1 MLLLNKEAE
10 DVVIGILE
18 LEENEGLS
26 SILILLK
33 LVLVNWDYPLNKRND
48 AITALIIFFDIFCLN

>member
-33 LVLVNWDYPLNKRND
+33 LVLVN
-48 AITALIIFFDIFCLN
+48 